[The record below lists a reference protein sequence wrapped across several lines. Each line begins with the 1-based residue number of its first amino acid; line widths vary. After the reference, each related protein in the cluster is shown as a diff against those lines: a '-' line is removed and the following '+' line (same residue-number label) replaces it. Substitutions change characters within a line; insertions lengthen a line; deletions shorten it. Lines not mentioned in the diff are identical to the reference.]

1 MSLHEND
8 ALLHTVT
15 ELMKIESTASNP
27 EGLRAAYHFI
37 QLLLTQSGK
46 AITIEEFERNG
57 KPSLLAYRKG
67 KRPEKFHIILNG
79 HVDVVEGAPE
89 QFQPEVREGKL
100 YGRGAC
106 DMKAAVVVLAQLF
119 CDYVDKVPYDLALQI
134 VTDEESAGHD
144 GARYQVE
151 QGVRAD
157 FVLCGDCGRTTSNH
171 VIANEA
177 KGMVGVRLAF
187 KGRSAHG
194 AYPWQGDNA
203 AVKAAQFIQRLHEY
217 YPTPNEA
224 TGETTIAVTSIITSS
239 ASYSQIPGEATALLN
254 ARYTTGDPHF
264 ANQAAFIARL
274 AEIDP
279 NAEIA
284 EFIDFS
290 APMYT
295 RPDDPLLQQLKA
307 TAEQVENHEFSFIK
321 NNGTSDGRHF
331 GAVGVPA
338 CEFGIPGEGQHGPE
352 EFIPLQALYTYRDTL
367 RLFLARTMEMVA
379 PVEPTEAVSA

>member
-1 MSLHEND
+1 
-8 ALLHTVT
+8 
-15 ELMKIESTASNP
+15 
-27 EGLRAAYHFI
+27 
-37 QLLLTQSGK
+37 
-46 AITIEEFERNG
+46 
-57 KPSLLAYRKG
+57 
-67 KRPEKFHIILNG
+67 
-79 HVDVVEGAPE
+79 
-89 QFQPEVREGKL
+89 
-100 YGRGAC
+100 
-106 DMKAAVVVLAQLF
+106 MKAAAVVLTELF
-119 CDYVDKVPYDLALQI
+119 CDYVDQVPYDLALQI

-144 GARYQVE
+144 GAMYQVE

-157 FVLCGDCGRTTSNH
+157 FVLCGDCGRTTSNY

-177 KGMVGVRLAF
+177 KGMVGVRIAF

-217 YPTPNEA
+217 YPTPDEA
-224 TGETTIAVTSIITSS
+224 TGETTVAVTSIITSS
-239 ASYSQIPGEATALLN
+239 TSYTQIPAEATALLN
-254 ARYTTGDPHF
+254 ARYTSGDPHF
-264 ANQAAFIARL
+264 ASEDAFIARL

-279 NAEIA
+279 SAEVV

-295 RPDDPLLQQLKA
+295 RPDDPLLLQLKA
-307 TAEQVENHEFSFIK
+307 TAEQVEQHEFSFIK

-352 EFIPLQALYTYRDTL
+352 EFIPVSALYTYRDTL
-367 RLFLARTMEMVA
+367 RLFLDHTIQTPASA
-379 PVEPTEAVSA
+379 QPAEAVSA